1 MKTTP
6 EIIEDI
12 SYDQMVYNLHQ
23 VQHILNGLISG
34 KKYDGS
40 KLDQDKLINYKL
52 SIVKIL
58 DLNKT

>member
-23 VQHILNGLISG
+23 VQHILNGIISV

-52 SIVKIL
+52 
-58 DLNKT
+58 